1 MNTWILAVIGIV
13 GIVSILATILHT
25 EALGEN
31 ATYGEC
37 LITASG
43 ASGFMSSASGSQSEY
58 QCKEDCLWQGNA
70 ESNEKQN
77 ISCKFQTISGYGW
90 IATPDEFE
98 YMIDKLSLNPVH

>member
-1 MNTWILAVIGIV
+1 MNAMILIVIGII
-13 GIVSILATILHT
+13 GIVSILAAILHT

-37 LITASG
+37 IITASG

-58 QCKEDCLWQGNA
+58 QCKEDCVWQGNA
-70 ESNEKQN
+70 ESDEKQN

-90 IATPDEFE
+90 VASPKEFE
-98 YMIDKLSLNPVH
+98 YMADTRVFSPSH

>member
-1 MNTWILAVIGIV
+1 MSARILIITGII

-31 ATYGEC
+31 AAYGEC

-43 ASGFMSSASGSQSEY
+43 VSGFMSSTSWSQSEY

-70 ESNEKQN
+70 ESNEEQN
-77 ISCKFQTISGYGW
+77 VSCKFQTMSGYGW
-90 IATPDEFE
+90 VASPDEFE
-98 YMIDKLSLNPVH
+98 YMIDKLSLNPVR